1 MAITSNT
8 YTGNGS
14 NKLFSITF
22 PYLDIGDIKVYLN
35 NGLQTITTQYTFASI
50 TQIEF
55 VVAPANG
62 AVVDIRRETTIDTPE
77 ATFFIGS
84 PVRANDLNDNN
95 NQLLY
100 LAQETQNSLDDI
112 DAKAEDALDAV
123 SAALPYILVANL
135 AALNALTPVLNS
147 YYELKDST
155 GATTPTVTSIPVGLV
170 GSSGLTFR
178 LRYNG
183 TSFVFQNYYPNDSET
198 RYVNVTGDN
207 MTGNFS
213 VDTDVLFVD
222 ITNNRTGL
230 NTATPEATLD
240 IRSQGTTDV
249 RGASGRHADNTTAL
263 SEFKWIGAR
272 SRGTLVSPTAVL
284 SNDSLVSVN
293 GRGYKASAWSDT
305 VGGYYVYAAENWTN
319 TATGSYLT
327 LRGCTTGGTVVSEWA
342 RMDQNGLLLTNQR
355 DLRLGDS
362 DNSNYVGFQSPA
374 TVSSNVVWTL
384 PATDGTNNQ
393 TLTTNG
399 SGTLAWATYATIL
412 ATEVALTNQSSVE
425 FLSIPSYVQ
434 QITMMFDTVSSSG
447 TSEWLIQLGDSGG
460 FEITGYLGAGL
471 RVGAASIAHL
481 GDTTGFLLPNNVA
494 TTSLAG
500 AVTLHH
506 KSGNTWC
513 ASGSIGGTTNV
524 ALLTSGSKTLS
535 GVLDRIRLITKNAPT
550 DTFDTGTLNISY
562 SA

>member
-8 YTGNGS
+8 YTGNGT

-22 PYLDIGDIKVYLN
+22 PYLNTSDIKVYLN
-35 NGLQTITTQYTFASI
+35 NTLQTIITQYTFANL

-55 VVAPANG
+55 VTAPANG
-62 AVVDIRRETTIDTPE
+62 AVVDILRETNSDSPE
-77 ATFFIGS
+77 ATFFVGS
-84 PVRANDLNDNN
+84 PIRANDLNEDV

-100 LAQETQNSLDDI
+100 LTQETQNSIDEV
-112 DAKAEDALDAV
+112 DAKAEDAIDAV

-170 GSSGLTFR
+170 GSSALTFR

-183 TSFVFQNYYPNDSET
+183 TSFVFQNYYVNDSET
-198 RYVNVTGDN
+198 RYFKLTGGN
-207 MTGNFS
+207 LTGNLS

-222 ITNNRTGL
+222 ITNNRAGL
-230 NTATPEATLD
+230 NTTTPETTLD
-240 IRSQGTTDV
+240 VRSQGTTDV

-272 SRGTLVSPTAVL
+272 SRGSLASPTAVL
-284 SNDSLVSVN
+284 ANDSLVSFN

-327 LRGCTTGGTVVSEWA
+327 FRGCNTGGTAVSEWA
-342 RMDQNGLLLTNQR
+342 RVDQNALLLTNQR
-355 DLRLGDS
+355 DLRFGDS

-374 TVSSNVVWTL
+374 TVASNLVWTL
-384 PATDGTNNQ
+384 PATDSTSTQ
-393 TLTTNG
+393 ALVSNG
-399 SGTLAWATYATIL
+399 SGTLSWANHATIN
-412 ATEVALTNQSSVE
+412 AVEVALTNQTVVE
-425 FLSIPSYVQ
+425 FLGIPVWATH
-434 QITMMFDTVSSSG
+434 ITMMFDTVSSSG

-460 FEITGYLGAGL
+460 FENTGYLGSGVRIAAG
-471 RVGAASIAHL
+471 AITHL
-481 GDTTGFLLPNNVA
+481 SSTIGFSLPNNVA
-494 TTSLAG
+494 ANSLAG
-500 AVTLHH
+500 AVTIHH
-506 KSGNTWC
+506 MTGNTWC
-513 ASGSIGGTTNV
+513 ASGSIGGTTNT
-524 ALLTSGSKTLS
+524 ALFTSGSKTTS
-535 GVLDRIRLITKNAPT
+535 AVLDRIRLTTVNGT

-562 SA
+562 SP

>member
-1 MAITSNT
+1 MATTQNT

-22 PYLDIGDIKVYLN
+22 PYLDSGDIKVYLN
-35 NGLQTITTQYTFASI
+35 NTLQTITTQYTFANI

-55 VVAPANG
+55 VTAPANG
-62 AVVDIRRETTIDTPE
+62 AVVDIRRETTIDVPE
-77 ATFFIGS
+77 ATFFVGS
-84 PVRANDLNDNN
+84 PIRATDLNDNN

-100 LAQETQNSLDDI
+100 LTQETQNSLDTI
-112 DAKAEDALDAV
+112 DEKAQDAIDAV
-123 SAALPYILVANL
+123 SAALPYVLVANL

-170 GSSGLTFR
+170 GSSALTFR

-183 TSFVFQNYYPNDSET
+183 TSFVFQNYYVNDSET
-198 RYVNVTGDN
+198 RYLKLAGGNL
-207 MTGNFS
+207 TGNLS
-213 VDTDVLFVD
+213 VDTDVLLVD
-222 ITNNRTGL
+222 TVNNRTGL

-263 SEFKWIGAR
+263 SEFKWIGGR
-272 SRGTLVSPTAVL
+272 SRGTLASPTAVL
-284 SNDSLVSVN
+284 ANDSLVSVN

-327 LRGCTTGGTVVSEWA
+327 LRGCTTGGTTVSEWA

-374 TVSSNVVWTL
+374 TVASNVVWTL
-384 PATDGTNNQ
+384 PATDSTGTQ
-393 TLTTNG
+393 ALTSNG
-399 SGTLAWATYATIL
+399 SGTLAWATYATTNE
-412 ATEVALTNQSSVE
+412 TEVTLTNQTAVQ
-425 FLSIPSYVQ
+425 FLNIPTWATH
-434 QITMMFDTVSSSG
+434 ITMMFDAVSSSG

-460 FEITGYLGAGL
+460 FETTGYLGAGL
-471 RVGAASIAHL
+471 RVGASSIAHVSN
-481 GDTTGFLLPNNVA
+481 TAGFLLPNNVA
-494 TTSLAG
+494 ANSLAG
-500 AVTLHH
+500 AVTIHH
-506 KSGNTWC
+506 MTGNTWC
-513 ASGSIGGTTNV
+513 TSGSLGGTTNI
-524 ALLTSGSKTLS
+524 ALITSGSKTTS
-535 GVLDRIRLITKNAPT
+535 AAMDRIRLTTVNGT
-550 DTFDTGTLNISY
+550 DTFDAGTLNISY
-562 SA
+562 AP

>member
-1 MAITSNT
+1 MATTKNT

-22 PYLDIGDIKVYLN
+22 PYLNASDVKVYLN
-35 NGLQTITTQYTFASI
+35 NALQTIITQYTFANL

-55 VVAPANG
+55 VSAPANG
-62 AVVDIRRETTIDTPE
+62 AVVDILRETNSDSPE
-77 ATFFIGS
+77 ATFFVGS
-84 PVRANDLNDNN
+84 PIRANDLNEDV

-100 LAQETQNSLDDI
+100 LTQETQNSIDEV

-170 GSSGLTFR
+170 GSSALTFR

-183 TSFVFQNYYPNDSET
+183 TSFVFQNYYVNDSET
-198 RYVNVTGDN
+198 RYFKLTGGN
-207 MTGNFS
+207 LTGNLS

-222 ITNNRTGL
+222 ITNNRAGL
-230 NTATPEATLD
+230 NTTTPETTLD
-240 IRSQGTTDV
+240 VRSQGTTDV

-272 SRGTLVSPTAVL
+272 SRGSLASPTAVL
-284 SNDSLVSVN
+284 ANDSLVSFN

-327 LRGCTTGGTVVSEWA
+327 IRGVPTGSTTVGEWA
-342 RMDQNGLLLTNQR
+342 RFDQNALLLTNQR
-355 DLRLGDS
+355 DLRFGDS
-362 DNSNYVGFQSPA
+362 DNSNWVALQAPA
-374 TVSSNVVWTL
+374 TVASNVTLTL
-384 PATDGTNNQ
+384 PATDSTGTQ
-393 TLTTNG
+393 ALVSNG
-399 SGTLAWATYATIL
+399 SGALSWATYATVL
-412 ATEVALTNQSSVE
+412 ATEVTLTNQTVVE
-425 FLSIPSYVQ
+425 FLSIPSWARR
-434 QITMMFDTVSSSG
+434 ITMLFDAVSSSG

-460 FEITGYLGAGL
+460 FETTGYLGAGL
-471 RVGAASIAHL
+471 RTGATSITHVSN
-481 GDTTGFLLPNNVA
+481 TSGFLLPNNVA
-494 TTSLAG
+494 ANSLAG
-500 AVTLHH
+500 AVNIHH
-506 KSGNTWC
+506 MTGNTWC
-513 ASGSIGGTTNV
+513 ATGSIGGTTNT
-524 ALLTSGSKTLS
+524 ALLTSGSKTTS
-535 GVLDRIRLITKNAPT
+535 AALDRIRLTTVNGT
-550 DTFDTGTLNISY
+550 DTFDAGTLNISY
-562 SA
+562 SP